1 MSDAAAPRVAVVTG
15 ASRGIGLATA
25 LRFAREGWLVATASR
40 EPPPP
45 GLGAAHLLHV
55 AADLSLPGDC
65 ARAAEEILAGLGGR
79 ALGALVNNAGTSP
92 KSGYRERLGLL
103 HSTPAQ
109 WREVFELNFHAPV
122 ALSRGLAPALAAGQ
136 GAIVNVTS
144 IAGHSVHPFAGSA
157 YAASKTALSGLTREM
172 AAELAPLGIRVNAV
186 APGEIATGMISRDY
200 DPLVARIPMRR
211 MGSAD
216 EVASVV
222 FRLCGED
229 FAYVTG
235 SEVFVTGGQHLF

>member
-1 MSDAAAPRVAVVTG
+1 MSGAPRVAVVTG

-40 EPPPP
+40 EPPPE
-45 GLGAAHLLHV
+45 GLGEAHLLHTP
-55 AADLSLPGDC
+55 ADLSLPAEC
-65 ARAAEEILAGLGGR
+65 ERAVAAILSGLGGR
-79 ALGALVNNAGTSP
+79 PLGALVNNAGMSP
-92 KSGYRERLGLL
+92 KSGHRERLGLL
-103 HSTPAQ
+103 HSGPGQ
-109 WREVFELNFHAPV
+109 WREVLELNLHAPV
-122 ALSRGLAPALAAGQ
+122 AMSRGLAAALAAGQ
-136 GAIVNVTS
+136 GAIVNITS
-144 IAGHSVHPFAGSA
+144 IAGHAVHPFAGAA
-157 YAASKTALSGLTREM
+157 YATSKSALSGLTREM

-186 APGEIATGMISRDY
+186 APGEIATGMISADY

-211 MGSAD
+211 MGTPD

-235 SEVFVTGGQHLF
+235 SEVFVTGGQHLY